1 VQSLNFRWTTSP
13 KTKPSKNIRL
23 GPSGVPPSP
32 PPPTPVGGLRN
43 GHRMALELVSGTD
56 FGCALHF
63 CTVFLAKLV
72 PNAWPQPYA
81 RIDQPATNMTNM
93 LAQSATKA
101 RGSSIAPSH
110 RPKRSGW
117 RCTLARQWLCAEASR
132 SDQDA
137 NKANSRKTSFRQN
150 LSKPTWQCCPCPPHQ
165 MLCKAPLL
173 PLAPERPSQCGRDA
187 FASGQGRQ
195 HCSRSGLHNVA
206 AMLSQAAKGGTA
218 KNATGAA
225 FTVLPRC
232 FRKRPRAATL
242 QPQRPSQCGRDA
254 FASGQGRQH
263 PHCASEALR
272 HCGAHGLPKSL
283 RCRTALLGR
292 GSGGP
297 KDQRPHE

>member
-1 VQSLNFRWTTSP
+1 VAAMLSQAAKGGNTAAAAAFTMWPRCFRKRQRAEPP
-13 KTKPSKNIRL
+13 K
-23 GPSGVPPSP
+23 
-32 PPPTPVGGLRN
+32 
-43 GHRMALELVSGTD
+43 M
-56 FGCALHF
+56 
-63 CTVFLAKLV
+63 
-72 PNAWPQPYA
+72 Q
-81 RIDQPATNMTNM
+81 
-93 LAQSATKA
+93 
-101 RGSSIAPSH
+101 
-110 RPKRSGW
+110 
-117 RCTLARQWLCAEASR
+117 
-132 SDQDA
+132 
-137 NKANSRKTSFRQN
+137 
-150 LSKPTWQCCPCPPHQ
+150 
-165 MLCKAPLL
+165 
-173 PLAPERPSQCGRDA
+173 PERPSQCCRDA

-195 HCSRSGLHNVA
+195 HCSRSGHHNVA
-206 AMLSQAAKGGTA
+206 AMLSQTAKGGTA